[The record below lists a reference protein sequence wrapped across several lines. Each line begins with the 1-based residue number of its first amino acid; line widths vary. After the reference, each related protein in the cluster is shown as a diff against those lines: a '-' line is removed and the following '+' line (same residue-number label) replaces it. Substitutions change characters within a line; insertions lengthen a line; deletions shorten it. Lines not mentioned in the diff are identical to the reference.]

1 MESIRENETF
11 CDFAQLKKDLG
22 EIATLS
28 KLLTL
33 IEERE

>member
-1 MESIRENETF
+1 MGSIQENETF

-22 EIATLS
+22 EISTPSELQP
-28 KLLTL
+28 